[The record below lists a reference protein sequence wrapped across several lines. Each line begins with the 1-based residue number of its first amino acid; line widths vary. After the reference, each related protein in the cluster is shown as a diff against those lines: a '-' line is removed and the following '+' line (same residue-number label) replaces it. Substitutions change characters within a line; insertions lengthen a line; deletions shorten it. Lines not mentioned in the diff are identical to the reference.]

1 MNLQSNWLFFLIA
14 LLPLVSLYSLSTT
27 AQTKPSPAKAAAS
40 EIIEEIV
47 VIGVRESLGAA
58 SELKRNQIE
67 IVDAIVAADIQQLP
81 DFSVTEALQRVTG
94 IQITRDR
101 GNGNNVAIRGL
112 TQMVTTLNG
121 REIFSANDAEGFGR
135 TLAFV
140 AVPSELVS
148 GIKVYKTS
156 SADHIEGGVAGS
168 IDLRTYRPFDFKDYK
183 LVGSVRRVEGEL
195 IDKGELQYSALLS
208 GRLETAGGH
217 EWGGLLSVS
226 QQKRAYREDKKETG
240 TPLPRTDIIAG
251 ETVLV
256 PSSTT
261 EFTNY
266 GEQERNGANL
276 LLQWRPSSALELYA
290 EAGYIEFK
298 VIEDTQQISVAV
310 NQTTAFTDGSQ
321 ALFPGTND
329 LQKITWNDAN
339 ISVLSFIRDT
349 VDRSKQAA
357 VGGIW
362 ERDWREGTLTL
373 KGDISYTESTNNLLF
388 FGPFLSANAAQFSHD
403 LSPSVPG
410 TSVSGTDLLDP
421 ANFQFTNLV
430 FIKRPFE
437 GDQSSQQFD
446 AEYTFANGFFTSLSS
461 GLRFSQREADNNPG
475 LIIDL
480 GSGIAG
486 TSAAATPGLVGVYP
500 FNDYFPGSHAPSLDA
515 FTVADLSSARHTAA
529 YRSAFGLTTPIPSRG
544 DPLGLWDIDEK
555 TRALYVMGNFKSTRY
570 PIDGNIG
577 LRVIHTEISTSGNRS
592 IPDSGN
598 TTPIGIDNSYTD
610 YLPSMNL
617 RYDLGDGLYGRAAAS
632 KTLTRQNFS
641 DLTPSLTL
649 FQFVTTPSL
658 NTGSSGNPEL
668 DPVRSDNLDLSL
680 EKYFGQTNSIYI
692 TGFLKKVDGFV
703 TNISNPEVY
712 DGVTYQVNR
721 PQNNETADIKGIEFG
736 YLQFYD
742 FLPGYWG
749 GLGLQLTYTYVD
761 SEDTSLVAGRKLP
774 LQDLSEHSYNII
786 GLYERG
792 NFTARIAYNWRD
804 DYLSGITNVIGVG
817 SIPIYTEDYG
827 WLDASFSF
835 NFSDTLSV
843 SIDGANL
850 LNTIRHSYYGKQTRP
865 SRSEINDRQLA
876 IKLTAKF

>member
-1 MNLQSNWLFFLIA
+1 MSV
-14 LLPLVSLYSLSTT
+14 P
-27 AQTKPSPAKAAAS
+27 AQWIPAT
-40 EIIEEIV
+40 

-112 TQMVTTLNG
+112 TQMETTLNG

-156 SADHIEGGVAGS
+156 SADHIEGGIAGS

-226 QQKRAYREDKKETG
+226 QQKRAYR
-240 TPLPRTDIIAG
+240 
-251 ETVLV
+251 
-256 PSSTT
+256 
-261 EFTNY
+261 
-266 GEQERNGANL
+266 
-276 LLQWRPSSALELYA
+276 
-290 EAGYIEFK
+290 
-298 VIEDTQQISVAV
+298 

-529 YRSAFGLTTPIPSRG
+529 YRSAFGLTTPIPTRG

-577 LRVIHTEISTSGNRS
+577 LRVIHTKVSSSGNRS
-592 IPDSGN
+592 VPDSGN